1 LVSDRQKGDQAIP
14 EVSEALRVTFLKFC
28 YHRQIVS
35 PQTGFGDSGKEKMMV
50 EEIQRQLK
58 SHVEVMQLVA
68 EELAAPV
75 AECALKL
82 IDALQKGHKLLIMGN
97 GGSAADAQHFAAEMV
112 GRFLMERKA
121 LPAIALT
128 TDTSI
133 LTAVGNDY
141 GFDDVFKRQVEALA
155 KPGDVL
161 IGISTSG
168 NSTNIKRA
176 LEAGQDAGVI
186 TIGLLGRDGGE
197 IASKTDFNLT
207 VSSLE
212 TPRIQEAHLVIIH
225 ILCDLIEK
233 GLFAPNN
240 CV

>member
-1 LVSDRQKGDQAIP
+1 
-14 EVSEALRVTFLKFC
+14 
-28 YHRQIVS
+28 
-35 PQTGFGDSGKEKMMV
+35 MV
-50 EEIQRQLK
+50 DEIKRQLNA
-58 SHVEVMQLVA
+58 HIDAVNMVA
-68 EELAAPV
+68 EQLTEPI
-75 AECALKL
+75 AECARMLV
-82 IDALQKGHKLLIMGN
+82 DALKGGHKLLIMGN

-141 GFDDVFKRQVEALA
+141 GFDEIFKRQVEALA
-155 KPGDVL
+155 GSGDVL

-168 NSTNIKRA
+168 NSLNIKRA
-176 LEAGQDAGVI
+176 LEAGKKIGAG

-197 IASKTDFNLT
+197 IGPMVDLNLT
-207 VSSLE
+207 VPSFE
-212 TPRIQEAHLVIIH
+212 TPRIQEAQLIIIH

-233 GLFAPNN
+233 GLFGLKSG
-240 CV
+240 